1 MKYERS
7 FDDDENTVEED
18 PETYRTE
25 NTGYRWHR
33 QLVFKV
39 PEGQGAVAVLI
50 KRTLA
55 DVQWNC
61 MSLSPELDPAVCG
74 DRDLESILVGVID
87 TVRQKRSLIMWT
99 TFSGIITDLPI
110 DHATIAA
117 KAINWHLQTRV
128 RRYKKILWNQE
139 LAKSI
144 DHDGPKNE

>member
-1 MKYERS
+1 MP
-7 FDDDENTVEED
+7 F
-18 PETYRTE
+18 
-25 NTGYRWHR
+25 
-33 QLVFKV
+33 
-39 PEGQGAVAVLI
+39 VAVLI

-87 TVRQKRSLIMWT
+87 TVRQKRSLITWT
-99 TFSGIITDLPI
+99 PFSGIITDLPI
-110 DHATIAA
+110 ELASRAA